1 MRRLARWLCLAF
13 ALAPLAAGGEIYQWT
28 DEQGQIHFT
37 QDLNQV
43 PARHRSQAELRAMAP
58 PEEGRLQTYSQP
70 AAPAPAPTGAASRA
84 GAAGREVRVAVAR
97 AGTGMIVNVL
107 LDGAVAAPF
116 LVDTGAT
123 DVLIPASL
131 AKRLG
136 IEAGPESRSKSYRT
150 ANGIVTQAT
159 VMLRSVD
166 LGGAVVENVPAS
178 ISPSMEIGLLG
189 LSFFNHFTYH
199 IDAAAGVL
207 TLVPNGLAE
216 SGGILGG
223 RSEAQWRAEYQ
234 ELRARIEAV
243 DQEYARKST
252 SKAREREHLEKQR
265 AALLND
271 LALLDGEADRAR
283 VPMRWRD

>member
-1 MRRLARWLCLAF
+1 MPRPAGWLCLALL
-13 ALAPLAAGGEIYQWT
+13 LAPLAAAAGIYQWT

-43 PARHRSQAELRAMAP
+43 PARHRSQAELRALAP
-58 PEEGRLQTYSQP
+58 PEPGRLQTYSQP
-70 AAPAPAPTGAASRA
+70 AAPAPATAAKFQ
-84 GAAGREVRVAVAR
+84 AAPGREIRVAVAR

-107 LDGAVAAPF
+107 LDGTVTAPF

-123 DVLIPASL
+123 DVLIPAAL

-136 IEAGPESRSKSYRT
+136 IEAGPETRTKSYRT
-150 ANGIVTQAT
+150 ANGVVTQAT

-178 ISPSMEIGLLG
+178 ISPSMQIGLLG

-207 TLVPNGLAE
+207 TLVPNDLAE

-234 ELRARIEAV
+234 DLHARIEAV
-243 DQEYARKST
+243 DREYASKST

-265 AALLND
+265 ASLLGD
-271 LALLDGEADRAR
+271 LALLESEADRAR

>member
-1 MRRLARWLCLAF
+1 MLRLARWLSLALL
-13 ALAPLAAGGEIYQWT
+13 LAPLSAAAEIYQWT
-28 DEQGQIHFT
+28 DEQGRIHFT
-37 QDLNQV
+37 QDLSQV

-58 PEEGRLQTYSQP
+58 PEAGRVQTYSQP
-70 AAPAPAPTGAASRA
+70 AAPAPGLGASANRSA
-84 GAAGREVRVAVAR
+84 AAGREVRVSVAR

-107 LDGAVAAPF
+107 VDGTVNAPF

-136 IEAGPESRSKSYRT
+136 IQTGPETRSKSYRT

-207 TLVPNGLAE
+207 TLVPNDLAE
-216 SGGILGG
+216 SGAILGG

-234 ELRARIEAV
+234 DLHARIEAV
-243 DQEYARKST
+243 DQEYTRKST
-252 SKAREREHLEKQR
+252 SKAREREHLEQQR
-265 AALLND
+265 AALLAD
-271 LALLDGEADRAR
+271 LALLESEADRAR